1 MTVDDLTSALER
13 FVAEKRFTTRGALAV
28 GILVT
33 ERARDGLP
41 IDPTTLLT
49 PGGGQVS
56 GLGPTVLNSVLRR
69 NGIDRPLSKMAGRS
83 NRATPTQMQAYVSF
97 LNERH
102 ELGRVD
108 LDLAESFW
116 IGRVLEKLAARPMT
130 LQLDTSQSLRTIVR
144 DIISQA
150 EQRDA
155 QAPGTR
161 YAGAVLQHLVGAKL
175 ACALNDK
182 ITIEHYSYSVADEH
196 SGRAGDFVVQDTA
209 IHVTTAPSEHLIE
222 RCRENLNDG
231 MRPIIVTT
239 SSKKGVSVAE
249 GLAFTK
255 GLADRI
261 DVFEAEQFI
270 ALNLYELGGFADNSR
285 RVVIADLVK
294 QYNVIVEK
302 VETDPAMLIAIKKR
316 GSGLQD

>member
-1 MTVDDLTSALER
+1 MTVDGLISALQN
-13 FVAEKRFTTRGALAV
+13 FVTENRFTTRGALAV

-41 IDPTTLLT
+41 IEPATLLT

-69 NGIDRPLSKMAGRS
+69 NGIDRTLSKMAGRS
-83 NRATPTQMQAYVSF
+83 NRATPKQMHAYVGF
-97 LNERH
+97 LNAMH
-102 ELGRVD
+102 ESGPVD

-116 IGRVLEKLAARPMT
+116 IERVREKLAARPMT
-130 LQLDTSQSLRTIVR
+130 LQLDTAQSLCAVVR

-155 QAPGTR
+155 QAPGMR
-161 YAGAVLQHLVGAKL
+161 YAGAVLQHLIGAKL
-175 ACALNDK
+175 DCAMQGK
-182 ITIEHYSYSVADEH
+182 VAIEHHNHSTADEH
-196 SGRAGDFVVQDTA
+196 SGRAGDFVVEDTA
-209 IHVTTAPSEHLIE
+209 IHVTTAPSENLIE

-239 SSKKGVSVAE
+239 TSKQGVSLAE

-270 ALNLYELGGFADNSR
+270 ALNLYELGGFADGGR
-285 RVVIADLVK
+285 RVAISDLVK
-294 QYNVIVEK
+294 RYNEIVEEF
-302 VETDPAMLIAIKKR
+302 ETDPAMLIAIKKR
-316 GSGLQD
+316 KAS